1 MLNTPPKPETVK
13 KIMRKHTSPHD
24 RHFFPFFVGSI
35 SPKGEWILYRT
46 RPAARWER
54 RTFCFIARRLYHTCD
69 RLSIV
74 FQIFFK
80 NLSFGKKFA
89 LPALFYLF
97 FEHSAPPTA
106 SEFNNDILSLS
117 KMHNL
122 VRHIFRKILTHGFS
136 NEKFYKKSSK
146 LNIYKSLL
154 VRYNI
159 FAVGGTNTTA
169 SRTTAIVFDKVSILW
184 YV

>member
-1 MLNTPPKPETVK
+1 
-13 KIMRKHTSPHD
+13 MRKHTSPHD
-24 RHFFPFFVGSI
+24 RHFFPFFSGNT

-54 RTFCFIARRLYHTCD
+54 RTFCFIARRLYHTYD
-69 RLSIV
+69 RLSIL
-74 FQIFFK
+74 FR
-80 NLSFGKKFA
+80 KFSEILA
-89 LPALFYLF
+89 ADKFLRPDRALFTCFQYGV
-97 FEHSAPPTA
+97 PPQKNETD
-106 SEFNNDILSLS
+106 NDILSLS

-122 VRHIFRKILTHGFS
+122 VRHIFWNFLIHSFS

-146 LNIYKSLL
+146 LNIYKSHLM
-154 VRYNI
+154 RYNI
-159 FAVGGTNTTA
+159 SAVGGTNTTA